1 MGEIRK
7 LIMICDI
14 CPNYCNLSDGRK
26 TICHQDPIY
35 DNENKIYT
43 SKTTVE
49 HIEESTLY
57 HFMPGSKAFCVG
69 LVGCN
74 MQCSYCSYYTVAQ
87 PENELLIP
95 TKGYT
100 PDEIVEIA
108 IHNDADVIIW
118 KFTEPTIHPKWII
131 NTSRIAKRYDLKTAI
146 VSNGFTSPET
156 LEKIAPYVDGVCIDL
171 KSMQDSF
178 YDEVCGG
185 YIEAILNSIK
195 YYLKH
200 DIHIEIRNMIIPG
213 YNDSPEN
220 FKELIN
226 YIKSTEK
233 KIPLH
238 FMRFNPAYKL
248 KELEKTSE
256 KKIMYA
262 TDLAAYMG
270 LNYVYP
276 DIEVAPKH
284 KNNTYCKNC
293 KHLLIKRSSDYT
305 IESHVTDQCAC
316 ENCNHIAD
324 VVQKTNDY

>member
-1 MGEIRK
+1 
-7 LIMICDI
+7 
-14 CPNYCNLSDGRK
+14 
-26 TICHQDPIY
+26 
-35 DNENKIYT
+35 
-43 SKTTVE
+43 
-49 HIEESTLY
+49 
-57 HFMPGSKAFCVG
+57 
-69 LVGCN
+69 
-74 MQCSYCSYYTVAQ
+74 
-87 PENELLIP
+87 
-95 TKGYT
+95 
-100 PDEIVEIA
+100 
-108 IHNDADVIIW
+108 
-118 KFTEPTIHPKWII
+118 
-131 NTSRIAKRYDLKTAI
+131 
-146 VSNGFTSPET
+146 
-156 LEKIAPYVDGVCIDL
+156 
-171 KSMQDSF
+171 
-178 YDEVCGG
+178 
-185 YIEAILNSIK
+185 
-195 YYLKH
+195 
-200 DIHIEIRNMIIPG
+200 MIIPG